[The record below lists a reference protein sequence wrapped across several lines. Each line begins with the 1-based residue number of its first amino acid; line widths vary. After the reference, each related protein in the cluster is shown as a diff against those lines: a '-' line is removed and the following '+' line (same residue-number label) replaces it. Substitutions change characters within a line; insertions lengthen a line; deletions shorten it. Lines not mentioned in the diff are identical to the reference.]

1 MSGIRATTRNTKIY
15 NAARRVICRSLRA
28 VAFLIFVLA
37 VARAERLPVKIYTS
51 ADGLGSSFINS
62 MMRDSRG
69 FLWFATRDGL
79 SRFDGREFTTYQIG
93 EKDAPP
99 GIEQILETRKGIYWI
114 ATTGGLYRFDP
125 NANENAPPTGDGRN
139 ILNARF
145 ISDNRGALYEDSR
158 GNLWLGTD
166 APYLIEET
174 NGEFSLRKTELKLP
188 DEKWQGLGISGFQ
201 EAADGSFWITTTR
214 GMIRRLPDGR
224 TVFYTIDTP
233 TQDNLN
239 SSLAEADGRIWLAS
253 GSVVYVFQAEAPE
266 EFPADESVFVRRVDV
281 QTPTLLAENLSLPEK
296 TGAAI
301 KLAPNAAD
309 NRFRRIFRSSDGH
322 IWITA
327 VHSLIEFDGRRWQ
340 IFDKAHGL
348 TAEIIDIVEDAG
360 GNLWLSGGSGLA
372 RLNHSGMTAY
382 GTEDGLG
389 SLSVQSLFFKNDA
402 FYVVTGGGFISRF
415 NGKNFDSVRP
425 QIEPNSIFLWT
436 SHAGFLDSSGQW
448 WILTGGKLYRFGAV
462 KNFPDFGAQK
472 PLAVYDGGGEL
483 KSNLFYRMFED
494 SAGNLWLSTH
504 DREPQNDVLIR
515 RNPRE
520 EKFRVFSEND
530 GFPAGKS
537 LSAFAEDGAGNAWLG
552 FYQGGLARFREG
564 RFAEIT
570 GNLPQGFVTA
580 LRFDRKGRL
589 WLATSQS
596 GVSRIDDPNSEQ
608 LHFLRFTTENGLS
621 SNNVRSL
628 VEAENGDIYIGTA
641 RGVDRISPDT
651 GSVRHFSIND
661 GLTGDFVT
669 AAARDAEGALWFGTS
684 NGLSRLKPEPEKQ
697 RNPPPVWFSGLR
709 VAGESRFVP
718 ALGKAEIGN
727 LELAANQN
735 NLQIEFFAVDFSASG
750 ALRYQHQLEGADG
763 DWSAPTEERTV
774 NYANLAPGTYRFLV
788 RAVNPEGAVGE
799 QSATVSF
806 NILAPFWRRWWFIT
820 AIVLLFAA
828 AVFALD
834 RYRVKKTEEIEEAL
848 DASRKSERIARESE
862 TRYRTLAQTAS
873 DAIITI
879 DAESRIVYVNEAVEA
894 VFGYSTAELIGENLT
909 RLMPEAM
916 RPRRESGV
924 QRYVKTQRKNI
935 GWATIELP
943 GRHKSGREIPLELS
957 FGEFEQDGQKFFTG
971 IARDVTE
978 RKRAEAALQ
987 KSREERLAELERVR
1001 SRIARDLHDD
1011 VGSSLTQIA
1020 LFSEVA
1026 RQSGN
1031 GAGSRESL
1039 DFIASTANELV
1050 ESMADIVWAIN
1061 PQKDHLHDLTQRMRR
1076 LASEIFTAADIDLEF
1091 RAPAADFGA
1100 PLGANLR
1107 REVFLIFK
1115 ESVNNVVKHAAA
1127 KAVEIEFT
1135 IENGVLILT
1144 LKDDGRGF
1152 DASAKTVEYDWQA
1165 SKGGN
1170 GLPGMKKRAAELGG
1184 EFFIESKTG
1193 GGTIVALHIT
1203 LERSGGIGE

>member
-1 MSGIRATTRNTKIY
+1 MSEMRATTRNIKIHH
-15 NAARRVICRSLRA
+15 APGVFCRCLL
-28 VAFLIFVLA
+28 AFAILLLTSA

-99 GIEQILETRKGIYWI
+99 GIEQILETRNGIYWI

-125 NANENAPPTGDGRN
+125 NASENATPASDGRN
-139 ILNARF
+139 ILNARLVD
-145 ISDNRGALYEDSR
+145 DNRGALYEDSR
-158 GNLWLGTD
+158 GNLWLGMD

-174 NGEFSLRKTELKLP
+174 NGKFILRKTELKLP
-188 DEKWQGLGISGFQ
+188 DEKWQGYLISGFH

-214 GMIRRLPDGR
+214 GMIRRLPDER
-224 TVFYTIDTP
+224 TVFYTIETAP
-233 TQDNLN
+233 KDNLN
-239 SSLAEADGRIWLAS
+239 ASLVEDEGRIWLAS
-253 GSVVYVFQAEAPE
+253 GSAVYVFKAETPE
-266 EFPADESVFVRRVDV
+266 EFPADKSVFVRRIDA
-281 QTPTLLAENLSLPEK
+281 QAPTLLAENLSLPDTTSATLK
-296 TGAAI
+296 LGA
-301 KLAPNAAD
+301 NAAD
-309 NRFRRIFRSSDGH
+309 HRFRRIFRSSDGH
-322 IWITA
+322 VWITA

-340 IFDKAHGL
+340 IFDKSHGL
-348 TAEIIDIVEDAG
+348 TAEIIDVVEDAG
-360 GNLWLSGGSGLA
+360 GNLWLGGGSGLM

-382 GTEDGLG
+382 GFEDGLG

-402 FYVVTGGGFISRF
+402 FYAVTSNGFISRF
-415 NGKNFDSVRP
+415 DGKKFETARP
-425 QIEPNSIFLWT
+425 QIDPNPVFLWT
-436 SHAGFLDSSGQW
+436 SHAGFLDSAGGW
-448 WILTGGKLYRFGAV
+448 WILTGGKLYRFGAP
-462 KNFPDFGAQK
+462 KNFRDLDGQK
-472 PLAVYDGGGEL
+472 PDAVYDGAGEL

-494 SAGNLWLSTH
+494 SGGNLWISTH
-504 DREPQNDVLIR
+504 DRDPQNDVLIR
-515 RNPRE
+515 RNPQE
-520 EKFRVFSEND
+520 EKFHVYSKSD
-530 GFPAGKS
+530 GFPPGKS
-537 LSAFAEDGAGNAWLG
+537 LSAFVEDGAGNGWLG
-552 FYQGGLARFREG
+552 FYQGGLARFRDG
-564 RFAEIT
+564 RFTEIA
-570 GNLPQGFVTA
+570 GDLPKGFITA
-580 LRFDRKGRL
+580 LSFDRKGRL
-589 WLATSQS
+589 WLATPQN
-596 GVSRIDDPNSEQ
+596 GVSRIDNPNAEQ
-608 LHFLRFTTENGLS
+608 LNFVRFTTENGLS

-628 VEAENGDIYIGTA
+628 VEDENGEIYVGTA

-651 GSVRHFSIND
+651 GNIRHFSIND

-669 AAARDAEGALWFGTS
+669 AAARDREGALWFGTS
-684 NGLSRLKPEPEKQ
+684 NGLSRFKPETEKQ
-697 RNPPPVWFSGLR
+697 RNLPPVRFSGLR

-718 ALGKAEIGN
+718 ALGASEIGN

-735 NLQIEFFAVDFSASG
+735 NLQIEFFAVDFSAGG
-750 ALRYQHQLEGADG
+750 ALRYQHKLEGADA
-763 DWSAPTEERTV
+763 DWSAPTEERSV
-774 NYANLAPGTYRFLV
+774 NYSNLAPGAYRFLV
-788 RAVNPEGAVGE
+788 RAVNPEGAAGE
-799 QSATVSF
+799 HSASVSF
-806 NILAPFWRRWWFIT
+806 NILSPFWRRWWFIT
-820 AIVLLFAA
+820 GIVLFFAA
-828 AVFALD
+828 GVFALD
-834 RYRVKKTEEIEEAL
+834 RYRVKKTEEVEKAL
-848 DASRKSERIARESE
+848 DASRKSEQIARESE

-879 DAESRIVYVNEAVEA
+879 DEDSRIVYVNEAVEA
-894 VFGYSTAELIGENLT
+894 IFGYPAAELVGENLIK
-909 RLMPEAM
+909 LMPEAM
-916 RPRRESGV
+916 RPRHENGV
-924 QRYVKTQRKNI
+924 HRYLATQRKNI

-943 GRHKSGREIPLELS
+943 GQHKSGREIPLELS

-978 RKRAEAALQ
+978 RKRAEAALE
-987 KSREERLAELERVR
+987 KAREERLAELERVR

-1031 GAGSRESL
+1031 GAGNESL

-1076 LASEIFTAADIDLEF
+1076 FASEIFTAADIDLEF
-1091 RAPAADFGA
+1091 RTPEADTDA

-1115 ESVNNVVKHAAA
+1115 ESVNNVVKHADA
-1127 KAVEIEFT
+1127 KSVEIEFT

-1152 DASAKTVEYDWQA
+1152 DSDAKNGEYDWQS

-1184 EFFIESKTG
+1184 EFSVESKSG
-1193 GGTIVALHIT
+1193 NGTIVALRIP
-1203 LERSGGIGE
+1203 LEKISD

>member
-1 MSGIRATTRNTKIY
+1 MSGIRATIRNPKIQD
-15 NAARRVICRSLRA
+15 ARRVFCQSLRA
-28 VAFLIFVLA
+28 CAFLVFALA
-37 VARAERLPVKIYTS
+37 LARAERLPVKIYTS

-125 NANENAPPTGDGRN
+125 NAGESATPGGDGRN

-145 ISDNRGALYEDSR
+145 VGSHRGALYEDSR
-158 GNLWLGTD
+158 GNLWLGMD

-174 NGEFSLRKTELKLP
+174 NGEFAFRKTELNLP
-188 DEKWQGLGISGFQ
+188 DEKWHGLGISGFQ

-224 TVFYTIDTP
+224 TVFYSVDTP
-233 TQDNLN
+233 TSDNLN
-239 SSLAEADGRIWLAS
+239 SSLAEDNGRIWLAS
-253 GSVVYVFQAEAPE
+253 GSAVYVFKAEAPE
-266 EFPADESVFVRRVDV
+266 EFSKNESVFVRRVDAR
-281 QTPTLLAENLSLPEK
+281 TPTLPAENPALPEK
-296 TGAAI
+296 TSAAI

-309 NRFRRIFRSSDGH
+309 HRFRRIFRASDGH

-327 VHSLIEFDGRRWQ
+327 VYSLIEFDGQRWQ
-340 IFDKAHGL
+340 IYDKSHGL
-348 TAEIIDIVEDAG
+348 SAEMIDIVEDAG
-360 GNLWLSGGSGLA
+360 GNLWLGGGGGLT

-389 SLSVQSLFFKNDA
+389 SLGVQSLFFKNDA
-402 FYVVTGGGFISRF
+402 FYAVTSGGFISRF
-415 NGKNFDSVRP
+415 DGKKFETARP
-425 QIEPNSIFLWT
+425 QIEPNPMFLWT
-436 SHAGFLDSSGQW
+436 SHVGFLDRAGQW

-462 KNFPDFGAQK
+462 KNFADLDRQK
-472 PLAVYDGGGEL
+472 PLAVYDDASEL
-483 KSNLFYRMFED
+483 KSNNFYRMFED
-494 SAGNLWLSTH
+494 SGGNLWISTH

-515 RNPRE
+515 WNRQE
-520 EKFRVFSEND
+520 QKFGVFSESD
-530 GFPAGKS
+530 GFPPGKS
-537 LSAFAEDGAGNAWLG
+537 LSAFAEDGAGNSWLG

-564 RFAEIT
+564 RFTEIT
-570 GNLPQGFVTA
+570 GNLPQGFITA
-580 LRFDRKGRL
+580 LSFDRKGRL

-596 GVSRIDDPNSEQ
+596 GISRIDEPSAEQ
-608 LHFLRFTTENGLS
+608 LNFVRFTTENGLS

-628 VEAENGDIYIGTA
+628 VEAENGDIYAGTA

-651 GSVRHFSIND
+651 GSIRHFSAND

-669 AAARDAEGALWFGTS
+669 AAARDADGALWFGTS
-684 NGLSRLKPEPEKQ
+684 NGLSRLKPEAEKQ
-697 RNPPPVWFSGLR
+697 RNLPPVRFSGLR

-718 ALGKAEIGN
+718 ALGATEIGN

-735 NLQIEFFAVDFSASG
+735 NLQIEFFAVDFSPGG
-750 ALRYQHQLEGADG
+750 ALRYQHKLEGADA
-763 DWSAPTEERTV
+763 DWSAPSEERAV
-774 NYANLAPGTYRFLV
+774 NYANLAPGAYRFLV
-788 RAVNPEGAVGE
+788 RAVNEKGAVGE

-820 AIVLLFAA
+820 AIVLFFAG

-834 RYRVKKTEEIEEAL
+834 RYRVKKTEEVGRAL

-879 DAESRIVYVNEAVEA
+879 DEDSRIVYVNEAVEA
-894 VFGYSTAELIGENLT
+894 IFGYTASELAGENLT

-916 RPRRESGV
+916 RPRHENGV
-924 QRYVKTQRKNI
+924 GRYLKTQRKNT
-935 GWATIELP
+935 GRATIELP

-957 FGEFEQDGQKFFTG
+957 FGEFKQDGQKFFTG
-971 IARDVTE
+971 IARDITE
-978 RKRAEAALQ
+978 RKRAEALLQ

-1031 GAGSRESL
+1031 GAGHESL

-1091 RAPAADFGA
+1091 RAPEAGTDA

-1107 REVFLIFK
+1107 REIFLIFK
-1115 ESVNNVVKHAAA
+1115 ESVNNVVKHADA
-1127 KAVEIEFT
+1127 KTVEIEFK

-1152 DASAKTVEYDWQA
+1152 DSEAETVGYDWQA

-1184 EFFIESKTG
+1184 EFFVESKPA
-1193 GGTIVALHIT
+1193 GGTLVVLRIT
-1203 LERSGGIGE
+1203 LEKIEE